1 MSLLRDETGGLSSA
15 RVSFH
20 MTLLFIMVVILLD
33 LRDGVEVPTDAYVLL
48 GSLATGLIIWAGG
61 PRVGK
66 YLSGGVGSALSRFG
80 TGGGDAQRGR
90 FPGMRLE
97 IGGDNPETDDER

>member
-1 MSLLRDETGGLSSA
+1 
-15 RVSFH
+15 
-20 MTLLFIMVVILLD
+20 MVVILLD

-80 TGGGDAQRGR
+80 TGKTPPRGQ
-90 FPGMRLE
+90 FPGVRFE